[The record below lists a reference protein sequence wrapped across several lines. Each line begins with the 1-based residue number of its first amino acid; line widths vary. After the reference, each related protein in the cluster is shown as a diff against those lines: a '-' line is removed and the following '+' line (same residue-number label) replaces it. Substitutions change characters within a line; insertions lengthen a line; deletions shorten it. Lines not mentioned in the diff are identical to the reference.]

1 MKLQILDIK
10 KLGSS
15 QVKVMSKYNKYITS
29 ENIGKY
35 DRWTVIDITTD
46 EFIKEWSDS
55 NKLADI
61 NFIQSRI
68 SDLLGKVLTVIDA
81 SIPEGKQNK
90 CIKDLIRKDFM
101 HEHEELTNLLIDKN
115 ELKEMIDGADESEIQ
130 SVTLKEALGA

>member
-1 MKLQILDIK
+1 
-10 KLGSS
+10 
-15 QVKVMSKYNKYITS
+15 MSKYNKYITS
-29 ENIGKY
+29 ESIGKY
-35 DRWTVIDITTD
+35 DRWTVIDIATD

-55 NKLADI
+55 SKLADL

-115 ELKEMIDGADESEIQ
+115 ELKEMIANVDESEVE
-130 SVTLKEALGA
+130 SVSLAEALGA